1 MLRSPLRVQNL
12 RALFSRSPGA
22 CLAAAGSSP
31 PSRREDAL
39 SRYQPRLTEELTAT
53 TTEQLKAARIALDIL
68 FDDGQLTSFLFSS
81 ALNKMLFTVRVKSNF
96 CRK

>member
-1 MLRSPLRVQNL
+1 M
-12 RALFSRSPGA
+12 
-22 CLAAAGSSP
+22 
-31 PSRREDAL
+31 
-39 SRYQPRLTEELTAT
+39 TEELTAT

-81 ALNKMLFTVRVKSNF
+81 ALNKTLFTVRVKSNF